1 MEITK
6 YEHACFVA
14 TINNQSVVVDPG
26 ELSPDFVDP
35 GDVVAV
41 VVTHMHPDHLS
52 ADQIAAILKNN
63 PGAVFYAHQEV
74 LNATPGIQGTPVSP
88 GETLTAGD
96 FTLHFNGGEH
106 ALIHP
111 DTPMCANLG
120 VLINDELYYP
130 GDSFT
135 LPDKAVKTLALP
147 IAAPWMKTAE
157 GMDYLMQV
165 RPEYTFPTH
174 DAVLSEAGK
183 MFTDTW
189 MRRAAEQVGATYE
202 RLPRD

>member
-14 TINNQSVVVDPG
+14 TINNQSIVVDPG

-35 GDVVAV
+35 GNVVAV
-41 VVTHMHPDHLS
+41 IVTHLHPDHLS
-52 ADQIAAILKNN
+52 AATVSAILKNN

-74 LNATPGIQGTPVSP
+74 LDAASGVPGTAVST
-88 GETLTAGD
+88 GDTVTAGE
-96 FTLHFNGGEH
+96 FTIHFNGGDH
-106 ALIHP
+106 AYIHP

-135 LPDKAVKTLALP
+135 PPEKPVKTLALP

-157 GMDYLMQV
+157 GMDYLTTV
-165 RPEYTFPTH
+165 RPERAFPTH
-174 DAVLSEAGK
+174 DAVLSESGK

-189 MRRAAEQVGATYE
+189 MKRAAEQAGTIYE
-202 RLPRD
+202 RL